1 MKPQMSCITWK
12 IARYGSRVPY
22 SNSWPKLKPLPQ
34 DWRWTCVDLSV
45 LLSLPVSKLS
55 WFLKVYGLLT
65 WPKVSILGFPGG
77 TRFWSW
83 GVLGPE
89 EWGDEPRRED
99 TLGLVNDG

>member
-1 MKPQMSCITWK
+1 M
-12 IARYGSRVPY
+12 
-22 SNSWPKLKPLPQ
+22 
-34 DWRWTCVDLSV
+34 
-45 LLSLPVSKLS
+45 
-55 WFLKVYGLLT
+55 YGLLT

>member
-1 MKPQMSCITWK
+1 MIK
-12 IARYGSRVPY
+12 IG
-22 SNSWPKLKPLPQ
+22 KLKLNQLFTPNLI
-34 DWRWTCVDLSV
+34 
-45 LLSLPVSKLS
+45 SLPVLGKMPV
-55 WFLKVYGLLT
+55 LKVYGLLT